1 MKKNIFYHLIG
12 IILFSI
18 FFSSCVDEK
27 DFDFDRMT
35 TVTIN
40 PSVQLN
46 KLVSEEISLNDFFN
60 IDSIE
65 GVNVTLQSDPGGDYL
80 EFTYSFDTSVI
91 PSIPVINVNPTNVVL
106 PPLNLEGTSYTGD
119 FYFPNLSQN
128 MFTAEVDFPELEH
141 GQTIDSIYLKG
152 GELQINVNSNID
164 YSSYM
169 IITCDEIRRKDNNA
183 TFNDTIYLS
192 QSKRK
197 SIGTNTTELSDYKI
211 KLSDNKINFR
221 YRLHISANG
230 ALHNYNVGLNIAIN
244 NIQFDAAYGKMGK
257 FNVDFSDNIDID
269 FFKGSSI

>member
-18 FFSSCVDEK
+18 VFSSCVDEK

-35 TVTIN
+35 PITIN

-65 GVNVTLQSDPGGDYL
+65 GVVLTVQTDPGGEYL

-91 PSIPVINVNPTNVVL
+91 PSIPVINVNSTNIAL

-119 FYFPNLSQN
+119 FYFPDLSQS

-141 GQTIDSIYLKG
+141 GQTIDSLYLKG
-152 GELQINVNSNID
+152 GELQISVNSNID

-169 IITCDEIRRKDNNA
+169 IITCDEIRKKSNNES
-183 TFNDTIYLS
+183 FKDTIYLS

-197 SIGTNTTELSDYKI
+197 GSGINSTDLNNYKI
-211 KLSDNKINFR
+211 ILSNNKINFK
-221 YRLHISANG
+221 YR
-230 ALHNYNVGLNIAIN
+230 
-244 NIQFDAAYGKMGK
+244 
-257 FNVDFSDNIDID
+257 
-269 FFKGSSI
+269 